1 MATDADPIIDEWYH
15 YPEKGQKCRVTD
27 LDECSASIE
36 IQYLDGGIDHIDM
49 DAWKDLNMMHI
60 DPPEDGTG

>member
-15 YPEKGQKCRVTD
+15 YPEKGKKFRVTD

-49 DAWKDLNMMHI
+49 DDWKDLNMAHI
-60 DPPEDGTG
+60 DPPADWTG